1 MLQQSVGVGVVVAHG
16 GGPVAEARPA
26 VAAEDEA
33 QELPSLAL
41 TLADKRLEAR
51 RKLADRY
58 RRVRQVACRR
68 IFFLVEQRYL
78 VEVELKQA
86 AVLGDLAVDSDG
98 AARELDDALGRQL
111 VVVALRGGLGLVEP
125 LRVRPDL
132 RLDGAEAVSRC
143 HVVVWFAVFI
153 AFL

>member
-1 MLQQSVGVGVVVAHG
+1 MLQQAVRVGVVVAHG

-86 AVLGDLAVDSDG
+86 AVLGDLAV
-98 AARELDDALGRQL
+98 
-111 VVVALRGGLGLVEP
+111 
-125 LRVRPDL
+125 
-132 RLDGAEAVSRC
+132 
-143 HVVVWFAVFI
+143 
-153 AFL
+153 